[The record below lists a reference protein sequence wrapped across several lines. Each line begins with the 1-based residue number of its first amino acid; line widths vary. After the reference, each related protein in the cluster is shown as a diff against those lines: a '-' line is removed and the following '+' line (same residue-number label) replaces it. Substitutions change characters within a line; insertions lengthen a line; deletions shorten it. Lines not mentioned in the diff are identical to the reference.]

1 MQEHRQLQRI
11 GWRQLLRRA
20 PSRARAVGLLSL
32 ALLVVL
38 PLHPGEAYG
47 QTSIGVE
54 VAGGATL
61 PVGAFD
67 RFVPRLD
74 PELSSAAEGP
84 SQLFRTRPAPGFH
97 LALAAHVGALSV
109 RYRFTRAGWR
119 DDQLQCGVDEG
130 ARGTT
135 ADTAYIEGNGEIDDS
150 AVIYDCNQDR
160 ALLEPVAGRGALVL
174 HDLFARFRLQPRRS
188 LPVIPA
194 LLLGGGFSLTTF
206 DANATRNPLRLGL
219 LLSAGGSVRIPV
231 DTQLSVVL
239 DATYDLRVI
248 SQAGSYALRASRA
261 VQADRSIASALF
273 SPLHAFS
280 FNLGIVFL
288 IR

>member
-1 MQEHRQLQRI
+1 MHEHGQLQQT
-11 GWRQLLRRA
+11 GWHPRLRRA
-20 PSRARAVGLLSL
+20 PAPARSALLGVL
-32 ALLVVL
+32 ALLVL
-38 PLHPGEAYG
+38 CALSPNNALA

-74 PELSSAAEGP
+74 PELSSATEGP
-84 SQLFRTRPAPGFH
+84 SQLLRTRPSPGFH

-109 RYRFTRAGWR
+109 RYRFTRTGWR
-119 DDQLQCGVDEG
+119 DDQLQCAVADE
-130 ARGTT
+130 ARGTA
-135 ADTAYIEGNGEIDDS
+135 ADTAYLEGNGEIDDS
-150 AVIYDCNQDR
+150 AVAYDCSQGEIPIE
-160 ALLEPVAGRGALVL
+160 ASAGRSALIL
-174 HDLFARFRLQPRRS
+174 HDLFARFRLEPRRS

-206 DANATRNPLRLGL
+206 DDNATRNPLRLGL
-219 LLSAGGSVRIPV
+219 LLSAGGGVRIPI
-231 DTQLSVVL
+231 DAQLSVVL
-239 DATYDLRVI
+239 DAAYDLRII

-261 VQADRSIASALF
+261 VQADRSIASAVF